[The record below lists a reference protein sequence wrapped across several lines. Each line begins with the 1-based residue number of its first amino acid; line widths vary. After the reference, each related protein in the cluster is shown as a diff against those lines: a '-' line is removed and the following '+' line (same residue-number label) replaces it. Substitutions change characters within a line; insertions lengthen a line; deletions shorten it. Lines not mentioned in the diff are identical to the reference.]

1 MIANGKSNNEE
12 NKMNNDINMTWEERQ
27 EILHKLDSLYL
38 EIKRYDYI
46 GIKIAT
52 GVATI
57 EDYAEQI
64 AHMEELR
71 KQIRELEAKIK
82 PNN

>member
-1 MIANGKSNNEE
+1 
-12 NKMNNDINMTWEERQ
+12 MNNDINITWEEQQ
-27 EILHKLDSLYL
+27 EILHKLESLYL
-38 EIKRYDYI
+38 EIKSYDYI

-64 AHMEELR
+64 AHMGELR

>member
-1 MIANGKSNNEE
+1 MSNNSS
-12 NKMNNDINMTWEERQ
+12 MTWEEQ
-27 EILHKLDSLYL
+27 QAILRELDSLYL

-57 EDYAEQI
+57 EEYADKLEYVQTLRDKI
-64 AHMEELR
+64 NEL
-71 KQIRELEAKIK
+71 KAKL
-82 PNN
+82 PDSYTL

>member
-1 MIANGKSNNEE
+1 
-12 NKMNNDINMTWEERQ
+12 MNNDINMTWEERQ
-27 EILHKLDSLYL
+27 EILHKVDSLYL

-52 GVATI
+52 GVSTI

-71 KQIRELEAKIK
+71 TQIRELEAKIK

>member
-1 MIANGKSNNEE
+1 
-12 NKMNNDINMTWEERQ
+12 MNNDINMAWEERQ
-27 EILHKLDSLYL
+27 EILQKLDSLYL
-38 EIKRYDYI
+38 EIKSYDYI

-52 GVATI
+52 GVSTI

-71 KQIRELEAKIK
+71 TQIRELEAKIES
-82 PNN
+82 NN

>member
-1 MIANGKSNNEE
+1 
-12 NKMNNDINMTWEERQ
+12 MNNDINMTWEERQ

-71 KQIRELEAKIK
+71 TQIRELAAKIE
-82 PNN
+82 PNNYKLIY

>member
-1 MIANGKSNNEE
+1 
-12 NKMNNDINMTWEERQ
+12 MNNDINMTWEERQ
-27 EILHKLDSLYL
+27 EILQKLDSLYL

-71 KQIRELEAKIK
+71 TQIRELEAKIK
-82 PNN
+82 TNNYKLIY

>member
-1 MIANGKSNNEE
+1 
-12 NKMNNDINMTWEERQ
+12 MNNDINMTWEEQQ

-38 EIKRYDYI
+38 ELKSYDYI
-46 GIKIAT
+46 GTKIAT

-57 EDYAEQI
+57 EEYAEQI

-71 KQIRELEAKIK
+71 IKIRELEAKIES
-82 PNN
+82 NN

>member
-1 MIANGKSNNEE
+1 
-12 NKMNNDINMTWEERQ
+12 MNNDINMTWEEQQ
-27 EILHKLDSLYL
+27 EILQKLDSLYL

-52 GVATI
+52 GVSTI

-71 KQIRELEAKIK
+71 TQIRELEEKIK
-82 PNN
+82 PITIN

>member
-1 MIANGKSNNEE
+1 
-12 NKMNNDINMTWEERQ
+12 MNNDINITWEEQQ
-27 EILHKLDSLYL
+27 EILHKLESLYL
-38 EIKRYDYI
+38 EIKSYDYI

>member
-1 MIANGKSNNEE
+1 MSDNSI
-12 NKMNNDINMTWEERQ
+12 TWEEQ
-27 EILHKLDSLYL
+27 QAILQKLEGLYL
-38 EIKRYDYI
+38 EIQRYDYI

-71 KQIRELEAKIK
+71 KQIRELEAKIE
-82 PNN
+82 PNNYKLIY

>member
-1 MIANGKSNNEE
+1 
-12 NKMNNDINMTWEERQ
+12 MNNDINMTWEERQ
-27 EILHKLDSLYL
+27 EILQKLDSLYL

-71 KQIRELEAKIK
+71 TQIRELEAKIEL
-82 PNN
+82 NN